1 MVMCQKKKMS
11 SYDIFVAI
19 LDGSIYLEIIRDG
32 KLSEYYSYLEEN
44 DVLLYEKYDD
54 EKKILSLLMHI
65 KTDTCT
71 KSIGKCGNVKEI
83 FNNFVSILNEI

>member
-1 MVMCQKKKMS
+1 M
-11 SYDIFVAI
+11 
-19 LDGSIYLEIIRDG
+19 
-32 KLSEYYSYLEEN
+32 EEN